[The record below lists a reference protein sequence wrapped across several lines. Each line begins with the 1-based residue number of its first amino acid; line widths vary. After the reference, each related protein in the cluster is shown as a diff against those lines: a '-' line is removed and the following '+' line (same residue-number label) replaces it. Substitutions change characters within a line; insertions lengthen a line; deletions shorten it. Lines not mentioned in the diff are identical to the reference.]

1 MPSALPASPPRV
13 FLDGLNLALAEGTG
27 VATYA
32 RNLSLALGR
41 LGYRVGVLYGTRAAP
56 SRDPQLREIA
66 FFDQRK
72 GRPDPDWVW
81 FLRHL
86 RRTLT
91 APRGDRAAA
100 IPVTGS
106 VVTTAL
112 RDRLPACDEVHN
124 AQDVF
129 RYAIPHFDVFG
140 KTRAV
145 RVGPAPALMHW
156 TYPMALRVPGARN
169 IVTIHDLVPLR
180 LPFTTL
186 DNKRRHLRLVRAL
199 ARQADHVVTVSEASR
214 RDIVDLLGV
223 PEDRVTNTYQAV
235 TVPAALA
242 TAPLPAVQA
251 EIAGAFGLEPGGFF
265 LFVGAIEPK
274 KNVARMLSAY
284 LASGVAGPLV
294 LVGKRAWQAE
304 EELAQLFPAL
314 ETQVHD
320 HLRYALRDG
329 PMLRPRQRVL
339 RLDHVPYR
347 TLIGLMR
354 CAKALLFPSLYE
366 GFGLPALEAMLLG
379 TPVITANTASMPEVV
394 GDAAIQVDPYDVG
407 ALAAAIRAVDA
418 DATLRARLA
427 AAGPVQAARFSPDA
441 YAARL
446 GALYGAL
453 GVPPPDPIRQGAE
466 A

>member
-1 MPSALPASPPRV
+1 MPTASPPRV
-13 FLDGLNLALAEGTG
+13 FLDGLNLALPEGTG

-56 SRDPQLREIA
+56 SRDEQLREVA

-72 GRPDPDWVW
+72 GRADPDWVW

-91 APRGDRAAA
+91 APRGDRAVP
-100 IPVTGS
+100 IPVTGR
-106 VVTTAL
+106 VVTAGL
-112 RDRLPACDEVHN
+112 RDRLPACDDIHN
-124 AQDVF
+124 AQDIF
-129 RYAIPHFDVFG
+129 RYAIPHFDLFRQL
-140 KTRAV
+140 RAV
-145 RVGPAPALMHW
+145 HVAPAPALMHW
-156 TYPMALRVPGARN
+156 TYPVALRVPGARN

-186 DNKRRHLRLVRAL
+186 DNKRRHLRLARAL
-199 ARQADHVVTVSEASR
+199 VREADHIVTVSEASR
-214 RDIVDLLGV
+214 RDIIELLGV
-223 PEDRVTNTYQAV
+223 PEERVTNTHQAV
-235 TVPAALA
+235 TVPPALA
-242 TAPLPAVQA
+242 AEPLMAVQA
-251 EIAGAFGLEPGGFF
+251 EIRGAFGLEAGQFF

-274 KNVARMLSAY
+274 KNVARLLSAY

-294 LVGKRAWQAE
+294 LVGKRAWHAE

-320 HLRYALRDG
+320 HLRYALQDG
-329 PMLRPRQRVL
+329 PVLRPRQRVL

-347 TLIGLMR
+347 TLVGLMR
-354 CAKALLFPSLYE
+354 SARALLFPSLYE

-379 TPVITANTASMPEVV
+379 TPVITSNTASMPEVV
-394 GDAAIQVDPYDVG
+394 GDAAIQVDPYDIG
-407 ALAAAIRAVDA
+407 ALAAAIRAVDSDSA
-418 DATLRARLA
+418 LRTRLA

-441 YAARL
+441 YATRL
-446 GALYGAL
+446 GTLYAAL
-453 GVPPPDPIRQGAE
+453 GVPPPHPARQGAE